1 LAQEINMKILAAGFA
16 CLMSSLTLLGA
27 DVPIANP
34 SFESGGELP
43 ASWQI
48 KGVAVLDQEEKIDGK
63 QSLKLT
69 RDPVTLPD
77 TQATSEKFKVEKG
90 IYEISGAMK
99 GDLYAQDA
107 SFNAMLSIA
116 FLDSNS
122 KEIEKKTVTY
132 LCGKNAWKIF
142 KERVPCPD
150 KAVKARLILDINK
163 THGSVWLDNLKLSY
177 LGKASS
183 DSSCRIVFKSSNLG
197 FMFLPDEA
205 PVIQMN
211 VESEEPLPG
220 TSMDFT
226 WELCDYWGE
235 TFCQAQS
242 GKLASGGKNAKGRNI
257 YSATLDLK
265 ALSPK
270 IGPYYE
276 IRMSIPMGD
285 GKMLKEKMSFAV
297 LPEAETFKYDPM
309 DIPFGAHTWNATVYE
324 YFPLSARLGLRRC
337 LTFWMYPKEA
347 PYEPKYDEGYAYDSR
362 LGWPKK
368 FGMLPYGALYPA
380 MDNEHYKVSPYSEE
394 ALRIGVRKSIEKYR
408 SKGLW
413 AFQIGNEP
421 PFWDLEKVKDDVNT
435 YRIVYE
441 EIKKVD
447 PTVVAIGSAIGPSEE
462 FFKAGFQA
470 YQDVYNVHAYSD
482 LGELRSA
489 MARYRELFA
498 KYGGKKPIWSTEI
511 GSKSQGLTRHEI
523 AKDIVRKAVC
533 FFADGGEYFTWF
545 ATGGMPDPD
554 GKRTGT
560 YSDSMDLFA
569 AKYNMHLPRIDAVA
583 YYHLINSMCDK
594 KFVKEIQ
601 DTSGVSEFLFK
612 NKKGNCLAVL
622 WNTKGTADIC
632 LDLPDV
638 NDVQIKYLDGR
649 NIKINAAGKGV
660 NIRVGEDPVLV
671 LFDSGEIMHDKIN
684 LNPSAKIAALPD
696 YLVQGANSQIVIKT
710 DAAEERIP
718 ALAGPFQF
726 DISPGEKK
734 KLGDGMNEISYKVK
748 TPESCNAQAV
758 AFRASLEGNK
768 DCGATEML
776 IRIPVKSRVS
786 FELNPVAASNG
797 KPAVELTLSNNSP
810 KPETMKYSLE
820 ISDEIPM
827 SKGSFDLQ
835 AASPSNAYFK
845 DSADGTVSLEPGEKK
860 KIVLPLENT
869 DRLTIYRV
877 KTTVYDSSGNMA
889 VKTRSFGGFAKVAKA
904 KSEIKIDGNLDE
916 ADWKGAGTLSLNEER
931 QVCLVFPEKYKW
943 TGPGNLSGTLRM
955 LWDEKYLYV
964 AVEVADDKFVNPKS
978 DSQMWNQ
985 DGLQFLFD
993 PYRKEEEKKGRYDY
1007 SMGLGQKGPQAWCHL
1022 SADAGTH
1029 TGEITDM
1036 KIALKRLDENSG
1048 NIVYEVA
1055 IPWARIA
1062 PFKPSAGMN
1071 LGMSMIINE
1080 DDGPGRSAFMG
1091 WFSGVHLKEVNL
1103 VGDLILE

>member
-1 LAQEINMKILAAGFA
+1 MKIFAAGIA
-16 CLMSSLTLLGA
+16 CMMSSVALLGA

-34 SFESGGELP
+34 SFESGGKVP
-43 ASWQI
+43 DSWQI

-69 RDPVTLPD
+69 RDSVTLPETEASSD
-77 TQATSEKFKVEKG
+77 KFKVEKG

-99 GDLYAQDA
+99 SDLYTQDL
-107 SFNAMLSIA
+107 SFNAALTIV
-116 FLDSNS
+116 FFDSNA
-122 KEIEKKTVTY
+122 KEVEKRTVIY

-142 KERVPCPD
+142 KERIQCPD
-150 KAVKARLILDINK
+150 KADKAKLSLVINK
-163 THGSVWLDNLKLSY
+163 THGSVWLDNLKISY

-205 PVIQMN
+205 PIILMN
-211 VESEEPLPG
+211 VESEEPLPES
-220 TSMDFT
+220 SMDFT

-235 TFCQAQS
+235 TFCAPQTE
-242 GKLASGGKNAKGRNI
+242 KLSSNGKNPKGLI
-257 YSATLDLK
+257 VYSATFDLK
-265 ALSPK
+265 PLSPK

-276 IRMSIPMGD
+276 IKTSIPLEN
-285 GKMLKEKMSFAV
+285 GKMLKDKMSFAI
-297 LPEAETFKYDPM
+297 LPEAETFKHDPM

-362 LGWPKK
+362 LGWPAK
-368 FGMLPYGALYPA
+368 FKMLPYGALYPA
-380 MDNEHYKVSPYSEE
+380 MDNEHYKISPYSEE
-394 ALRIGVRKSIEKYR
+394 SLRSGVRQSIEKYR

-482 LGELRSA
+482 LGELRNA
-489 MARYRELFA
+489 MAKYKELFA

-523 AKDIVRKAVC
+523 AKDIVKKAVC

-569 AKYNMHLPRIDAVA
+569 AKYNMHLPRIDAIA

-622 WNTKGTADIC
+622 WNTKSTADIC

-638 NDVQIKYLDGR
+638 SEVQIKYLDGR
-649 NIKINAAGKGV
+649 NIKTNAAGKGV
-660 NIRVGEDPVLV
+660 NIRVGEDPVFV
-671 LFDSGEIMHDKIN
+671 LFDGSESLPDKIN
-684 LNPSAKIAALPD
+684 LKPSVKTATLPVC
-696 YLVQGANSQIVIKT
+696 LVQGSLSEIAIRT
-710 DAAEERIP
+710 EAGEERTP
-718 ALAGPFQF
+718 VLSGPFQF
-726 DISPGEKK
+726 EIYPGEKMK
-734 KLGDGMNEISYKVK
+734 FPDGSSEIFYKFK
-748 TPESCNAQAV
+748 TPESCNAQSV
-758 AFRASLEGNK
+758 SFRASLDGEK
-768 DCGATEML
+768 DKGATELL
-776 IRIPVKSRVS
+776 IRIPVKNKIS
-786 FELNPVAASNG
+786 FELNPVAAAGN
-797 KPAVELTLSNNSP
+797 KPAVELTLSNNSA
-810 KPETMKYSLE
+810 KKETLKYSIE

-827 SKGSFDLQ
+827 AKGTFNLQTAAPSKAF
-835 AASPSNAYFK
+835 FK
-845 DSADGTVSLEPGEKK
+845 DSASGEVSLNPSEIK
-860 KIVLPLENT
+860 KIILPLENT
-869 DRLTIYRV
+869 DRMTIYRV
-877 KTTVYDSSGNMA
+877 KTTIYDSSGNMI

-904 KSEIKIDGNLDE
+904 KSEIVIDGNLDKP
-916 ADWKGAGTLSLNEER
+916 DWKGATSYAIEEER
-931 QVCLVFPEKYKW
+931 QVFVVYPEKYKW
-943 TGPGNLSGTLRM
+943 TGPENLSGKMKL

-964 AVEVADDKFVNPKS
+964 AVEVTDDKFVNPKQ
-978 DSQMWNQ
+978 DDQMWNQ

-1022 SADAGTH
+1022 SADAGTQA
-1029 TGEITDM
+1029 GEIKDI
-1036 KIALKRLDENSG
+1036 KIAVKRLDENNG
-1048 NIVYEVA
+1048 NVVYEVA

-1062 PFKPSAGMN
+1062 PFKPAPGMN

-1080 DDGPGRSAFMG
+1080 DDGPGRSSFMG

-1103 VGDLILE
+1103 VGDLVLGE